1 MSSQRN
7 PPLRVDV
14 AFRNVKCRF
23 SDIAIVNAIYNL
35 LESCCYRISHLR
47 SVLLLHPFL
56 QIIFS
61 RYSPLDSSTLR
72 SASIVAYSALT
83 VDLLLPRWLESYP
96 FSSYCLLHSLLTY
109 DIFVVDRYS
118 DFAISLTI
126 TNEVGELD
134 GDVGIDAIN
143 IVGVD
148 DIVGTVDIVGV
159 PILKN
164 AIGDVAIPHIGIGD
178 VTVINRG
185 ITLTWRSPEVE

>member
-1 MSSQRN
+1 MLLQNISSAFSVTSPSVSTNNILPVQ
-7 PPLRVDV
+7 PVGFVDV
-14 AFRNVKCRF
+14 AIGFDRGLF
-23 SDIAIVNAIYNL
+23 SIDSRSSPPTMVRIISFLFL
-35 LESCCYRISHLR
+35 L
-47 SVLLLHPFL
+47 
-56 QIIFS
+56 
-61 RYSPLDSSTLR
+61 SP
-72 SASIVAYSALT
+72 
-83 VDLLLPRWLESYP
+83 P
-96 FSSYCLLHSLLTY
+96 FSTNLCHFRRSH

-118 DFAISLTI
+118 NFAISLTI

-185 ITLTWRSPEVE
+185 ITLTWRSPEVEQGRLLASNAYISCQFCATKITTIRVL

>member
-1 MSSQRN
+1 MIAKICDSGISCCEVSFTWSINYNIKFNSDSEFLLGSLCVSDASKMSSYVLQKRCWIVSSQRN

-14 AFRNVKCRF
+14 AFRNIKCRF

-109 DIFVVDRYS
+109 V
-118 DFAISLTI
+118 IS
-126 TNEVGELD
+126 
-134 GDVGIDAIN
+134 GDHMTFLLSID
-143 IVGVD
+143 
-148 DIVGTVDIVGV
+148 T
-159 PILKN
+159 PISQY
-164 AIGDVAIPHIGIGD
+164 P
-178 VTVINRG
+178 
-185 ITLTWRSPEVE
+185 